1 MNLKKQRTVLKG
13 FNFLNNLVGKNRQNT
28 FSGLIRNIKQ
38 DFKWQSYINRHA

>member
-28 FSGLIRNIKQ
+28 FSGLIREVLSKISNGKAI
-38 DFKWQSYINRHA
+38 